1 MSDTNTDTND
11 DAIKKKKNQSTGKTD
26 VGGFIK
32 NFALS
37 MVGIILF
44 IIFGTSWLYIA
55 KLSTAKIIPVNTLYE
70 PYTCEKNTSIGKD
83 DTNREIK
90 VPMNTMSELDFKGL
104 KFWGEPIGKW
114 EQEATFAS
122 QGFIKSF
129 NHSFISNLRKKTDN
143 PASASNYDIFKS
155 ILVNNVIGT
164 GFWLYDKV
172 SIPDGIRMMPDS
184 LKIVIYGLFG
194 VMFFPFFWIWNGA
207 ASFYYTIMTLS
218 RGQQTSPEN
227 PNDGGYDGGLFDG
240 VDALKNG
247 DSIFSNI
254 GKACLRFF
262 VWIPIWL
269 IVIPVLSMFVFPVIG
284 TFYPFFKMLFSA
296 GYKLKEYDA
305 FKPDKQSDSK
315 SFLDFIKDNLVYKR
329 TLILVFAI
337 LNLFTCTNTYLGENY
352 FTAVVLATIIA
363 VVFGNIFVNSE
374 PDDATM
380 ISVKDTVVEEL
391 EKPASLD
398 DECEEFQTQVIDAWT
413 KLKEAN
419 ESVDELINYYPDNN
433 KIMITELKK
442 RKKHIIEQF
451 KKLDGK
457 QPLDNVMVTNYDI
470 ASDNTIS
477 YTRLYSEYTKFIE
490 NYKADAIAAKEAKE
504 QAAKE
509 EEEKAQAAAAAQAET
524 DRVAAEARNAKI
536 AANSLVAGNVVSA
549 PPVTTPSATPS
560 ATTSNNNNN
569 NNNNNSDTGV
579 DTGVDTVV
587 DTGVD
592 NRPERLI
599 EKTGH
604 FTQPNPLRTPKSGVK
619 KNLDTGGG
627 SSATGGGSSSA
638 QMTYT
643 NNNNN
648 NNNSVNTTNASN
660 STPVEVKKSNLASN
674 IEESPVPVKIE
685 ENRPS
690 ATDVNKDSSKEGR
703 PAYTPPGDKGIG
715 IGKEVVNDYIG
726 ARASNVTSSS
736 SSSGGGGGSSSRSSP
751 ASVGKNFETGVKLSV
766 VNLLEGVGRDK
777 ENVVKIELPKLD
789 KQDITEIL
797 EVYKKKIAE
806 VTTTQEEIVNIKKY
820 LPMIIEKQLKLNRE
834 QPLLEDEMKAYI
846 RQKFPTA
853 AETGIELSNA
863 ISKLDDEELARPE
876 AAKAGGGNPN
886 LNSPAPVV
894 QKEVSDPAK
903 KPSFSWGN
911 PFSSS
916 KVSPTLTP
924 QQQAYNHVK
933 TSIAI
938 KKKLDNKTN
947 LELLNQEQLSDL
959 INEATGIFVKGKDPI
974 ALKRNVPL
982 YDIIN
987 QLLTEKYKAN
997 VGGTQVVDELKRI
1010 SAQQAEGSYTLN
1022 NLTGGSKNKQKT
1034 LKNRR
1039 QRFNIRLV

>member
-11 DAIKKKKNQSTGKTD
+11 DAIKKKKNQSAGKTD

-55 KLSTAKIIPVNTLYE
+55 KLSTAKIIPINTLYE

-83 DTNREIK
+83 DENHEIK

-207 ASFYYTIMTLS
+207 ASVYYTIKTLS
-218 RGQQTSPEN
+218 SSQQTSPEN

-247 DSIFSNI
+247 DSLFSNF
-254 GKACLRFF
+254 GKAILRFF

-269 IVIPVLSMFVFPVIG
+269 IVIPVLSMFVFPAIG

-305 FKPDKQSDSK
+305 FKPNKQSDSK

-374 PDDATM
+374 PDDVTM
-380 ISVKDTVVEEL
+380 ISVKETVEPVL

-398 DECEEFQTQVIDAWT
+398 DECEEYQDKVIEAWQM
-413 KLKEAN
+413 LKQSN
-419 ESVDELINYYPDNN
+419 ESVDDLIYDYPGYSQ
-433 KIMITELKK
+433 KGELKK
-442 RKKHIIEQF
+442 MKKHIIEQF

-470 ASDNTIS
+470 ASPDNTIP
-477 YTRLYSEYTKFIE
+477 YTRLYSEYTKFIDSCKVE
-490 NYKADAIAAKEAKE
+490 ARQEEAAKE

-509 EEEKAQAAAAAQAET
+509 EGEKAQAAQAAQVKA
-524 DRVAAEARNAKI
+524 DRI
-536 AANSLVAGNVVSA
+536 AGGNVVSA
-549 PPVTTPSATPS
+549 MPSP
-560 ATTSNNNNN
+560 ATTSSSTTSTNNNN
-569 NNNNNSDTGV
+569 
-579 DTGVDTVV
+579 
-587 DTGVD
+587 
-592 NRPERLI
+592 
-599 EKTGH
+599 
-604 FTQPNPLRTPKSGVK
+604 
-619 KNLDTGGG
+619 
-627 SSATGGGSSSA
+627 SATGGGTRPQRLVETQEFVVENPLAKPRRGKNTVPMTDTGNNNSSSA
-638 QMTYT
+638 
-643 NNNNN
+643 
-648 NNNSVNTTNASN
+648 A
-660 STPVEVKKSNLASN
+660 VKQTNLASN
-674 IEESPVPVKIE
+674 IEESPVQLG

-690 ATDVNKDSSKEGR
+690 AETPGVKTNPVKIEKE
-703 PAYTPPGDKGIG
+703 
-715 IGKEVVNDYIG
+715 ELQNFIG
-726 ARASNVTSSS
+726 ARASPIAP
-736 SSSGGGGGSSSRSSP
+736 SGGSRSSP
-751 ASVGKNFETGVKLSV
+751 VAAGGSFGLNPSAVT
-766 VNLLEGVGRDK
+766 LLENVGRDNK
-777 ENVVKIELPKLD
+777 NGVETELPKLD

-797 EVYKKKIAE
+797 EVYRRDVGKIPMDQQEINKIARI
-806 VTTTQEEIVNIKKY
+806 QKY
-820 LPMIIEKQLKLNRE
+820 LPMIIERQRQLNGEK
-834 QPLLEDEMKAYI
+834 PLSEDEMNAYI
-846 RQKFPTA
+846 RKNFPTA
-853 AETGIELSNA
+853 AETGRELGDA
-863 ISKLDDEELARPE
+863 ISKLDDEELARTK
-876 AAKAGGGNPN
+876 AAKTGGGNPN
-886 LNSPAPVV
+886 PQPQLPAGDSKQSFAFPPLPNADPGKVMTEVMNAVSNKIEMNKNINLTVLPIDVLNSQVTKATRDFVNTKGPP
-894 QKEVSDPAK
+894 
-903 KPSFSWGN
+903 N
-911 PFSSS
+911 RI
-916 KVSPTLTP
+916 L
-924 QQQAYNHVK
+924 YN
-933 TSIAI
+933 
-938 KKKLDNKTN
+938 NMN
-947 LELLNQEQLSDL
+947 LLLN
-959 INEATGIFVKGKDPI
+959 
-974 ALKRNVPL
+974 
-982 YDIIN
+982 
-987 QLLTEKYKAN
+987 EKYRRDGKSN
-997 VGGTQVVDELKRI
+997 EVDAEVNRI
-1010 SAQQAEGSYTLN
+1010 LAQQTLPV
-1022 NLTGGSKNKQKT
+1022 LMTGGSKNKQKT